1 METVSFELI
10 RKIYNHINRTEKIT
24 SLLSNR
30 QKWDRLTSALNVL
43 EDTSWAIE
51 YYLGNDYPSEF
62 KGKYLYTYGLLQALF
77 VQGDAVNSISI
88 AVE

>member
-62 KGKYLYTYGLLQALF
+62 KESTYIPMDFFKRCLCKEMQ
-77 VQGDAVNSISI
+77 
-88 AVE
+88 